1 MNYVNYI
8 ISKRIIKCEVTVKNQ
23 KRYIQ
28 IKHIRSGFLSRQMK
42 KKMSQNTVKA
52 QHSKSWPERS
62 PETLIFF
69 LLFLSS
75 FLSSILSLS
84 SIFMTHEI
92 NVGGTERLRVWHHST
107 VFAYI
112 YLNLISARDETMQ
125 EIKEEEK

>member
-52 QHSKSWPERS
+52 QHSKS
-62 PETLIFF
+62 
-69 LLFLSS
+69 
-75 FLSSILSLS
+75 
-84 SIFMTHEI
+84 
-92 NVGGTERLRVWHHST
+92 
-107 VFAYI
+107 
-112 YLNLISARDETMQ
+112 
-125 EIKEEEK
+125 